1 MTQAKEQADYDAIVI
16 GGGFYGCCLALFLA
30 SKSDRVALIEA
41 GSDIMGRASR
51 VNQAR
56 VHTGFHYPRSF
67 VTALRSKALQ
77 SRFAK
82 DFPDAIIDDFS
93 MIYAIARRRSKVS
106 ARRFHRMYSD
116 MNAPISVVKPQQEAL
131 FNNELVEQAFLC
143 QEFAFDWTK
152 LRDQLRARLDE
163 AGIDILLDE
172 RVENVSSQESGVRI
186 HLAGERSFLASNA
199 FNVTYANI
207 NNLLI
212 NSGLAPIELRY
223 ELAELALVTPPDEF
237 ADLAVTIM
245 DGPFWSCMP
254 YPSEKLHSLTH
265 VRYTP
270 HHSWTDSESGT
281 SPDVHLRDMPKDSRW
296 RHMIN
301 DAQRYMPCFEQARY
315 EKSLFDIKAV
325 LVKNERDDGRP
336 ILFHRHSDA
345 PDLISIMGA
354 KIDNIYDFF
363 EMLPQIDPKWE
374 GANLSRLF
382 PQNPS

>member
-1 MTQAKEQADYDAIVI
+1 MTQAKEQTDYDAIVI

-30 SKSDRVALIEA
+30 SKSDRVALVEA
-41 GSDIMGRASR
+41 GPDIMGRASR

-77 SRFAK
+77 SRFAQ

-116 MNAPISVVKPQQEAL
+116 MNAPISPVKPQQEAL
-131 FNNELVEQAFLC
+131 FNGELIEQAFLC

-152 LRDQLRARLDE
+152 LRDQLRARLEE
-163 AGIDILLDE
+163 ACIAILLDE
-172 RVENVSSQESGVRI
+172 RVENVSSQGSGVRI
-186 HLAGERSFLASNA
+186 HLSGERSLFANNA

-212 NSGLAPIELRY
+212 NSGLAPIELKY

-254 YPSEKLHSLTH
+254 YPAEKLHSLTH

-270 HHSWTDSESGT
+270 HHSWTDSQNGSA
-281 SPDVHLRDMPKDSRW
+281 PDAMLRDMPKDSRW

-301 DAQRYMPCFEQARY
+301 DAQRYMPCFEKARY
-315 EKSLFDIKAV
+315 EKSLFDVKAV

-336 ILFHRHSDA
+336 ILFHRHKDA

-382 PQNPS
+382 PHHRS

>member
-1 MTQAKEQADYDAIVI
+1 MTQAQQQTDYDAIVI

-30 SKSDRVALIEA
+30 SKSDRVALVEA
-41 GSDIMGRASR
+41 GPDIMGRASR

-77 SRFAK
+77 SRFAR

-116 MNAPISVVKPQQEAL
+116 MDAPISIVKSQQAAL
-131 FNNELVEQAFLC
+131 FSDELIEQAFLC

-152 LRDQLRARLDE
+152 LRNQLRERLEE
-163 AGIDILLDE
+163 AGIDVLLDH
-172 RVENVSSQESGVRI
+172 RVENVSSQKPGVRM
-186 HLAGERSFLASNA
+186 HLAGERSLLAGSA

-212 NSGLAPIELRY
+212 NSGLAPIELKY
-223 ELAELALVTPPDEF
+223 ELAELALVRPPDEF
-237 ADLAVTIM
+237 SDLAVTIM

-281 SPDVHLRDMPKDSRW
+281 SPDLYLRDKPKDSRW

-315 EKSLFDIKAV
+315 EKSLFDVKAI

-374 GANLSRLF
+374 GANLGRLF
-382 PQNPS
+382 PSKQS